1 MKSAVAALLPAALLT
16 ALLAGCGSSHRSSVP
31 HARAT
36 ARVRVT
42 GTDTTA
48 SASVSSS
55 YVAPVST
62 IQLASPVARYTI
74 YADRLIAVLRRQ
86 VAALHAA
93 AARGSLAPAESDW
106 TTAHFTYLELGQDD
120 DAYGAFGELGE
131 QIDGLADGLPGT
143 IHNPNF
149 TGFHKIELDLWGHHS
164 TTAAAT
170 DSARLATLVRRLTPS
185 LVQHDLPLTA
195 IGVDSWVL
203 RCHEILEDGLRDSLS
218 EDDDYG
224 SNTDLASLAADVDA
238 TDEMLAV
245 LAPLIEAREPKIV
258 PTAISDL
265 RVLARAI
272 TKAGGPSAHRSL
284 RSLPLR
290 ERQALDSATG
300 AALETLAPVSEI
312 LQVTVPGS

>member
-16 ALLAGCGSSHRSSVP
+16 VLLAACGSSHGSSAP
-31 HARAT
+31 HTRAT
-36 ARVRVT
+36 ARVT
-42 GTDTTA
+42 ITATDTTA
-48 SASVSSS
+48 PARISNS

-62 IQLASPVARYTI
+62 IQLAPSVARYTI
-74 YADRLIAVLRRQ
+74 YVDRLIAVLRHQ
-86 VAALHAA
+86 VAALHAT

-106 TTAHFTYLELGQDD
+106 TTAHFTYLELGEDD
-120 DAYGAFGELGE
+120 DAYGVFGELGE
-131 QIDGLADGLPGT
+131 QIDGLADGLPRT

-149 TGFHKIELDLWGHHS
+149 TGFHKIELDLWGRHS
-164 TTAAAT
+164 TAAAAI
-170 DSARLATLVRRLTPS
+170 DSSRLVTLVRRLTPT
-185 LVQHDLPLTA
+185 LVQDDLPLTA

-218 EDDDYG
+218 QDDDYG

-245 LAPLIEAREPKIV
+245 LSPLIEAREPKIV

-272 TKAGGPSAHRSL
+272 TKAGGPAAHRNL
-284 RSLPLR
+284 RTVPLR
-290 ERQALDSATG
+290 ERQALDAATG
-300 AALETLAPVSEI
+300 AAVETLAPVSEI